1 MRDTYMLPHSDMQRT
16 VEVCP
21 YSVCLSTPVSAF
33 HTLSVQSVEPL
44 MMMLPAICD
53 DHTPPVCPTKFRRHC
68 NHTHAQYI

>member
-1 MRDTYMLPHSDMQRT
+1 
-16 VEVCP
+16 
-21 YSVCLSTPVSAF
+21 VCLSTPVSAF